1 MLQSAQRYHEPPA
14 LVGDAGRP
22 MKDGR
27 GWGMA
32 ALPVRVV
39 MVEHLLTTYLCFGLE
54 DFGGLLPDAPAPSVS
69 PQHPLT
75 TQGLARRR
83 RGITLQ
89 QGMGGRGGIVTNKKA
104 CQGASTSVPPP
115 PRGQASAAHT
125 PRYEHTCRFSSLSS
139 GHCLC
144 ILSQPLVVHSSFL
157 RFSFII
163 Y

>member
-89 QGMGGRGGIVTNKKA
+89 QGMGGRGGGLSPTKRRAKA
-104 CQGASTSVPPP
+104 PAPVCRHLLAARPPLLTHHDMNTP
-115 PRGQASAAHT
+115 AGSLLSLPATASA
-125 PRYEHTCRFSSLSS
+125 FSAN
-139 GHCLC
+139 
-144 ILSQPLVVHSSFL
+144 P
-157 RFSFII
+157 
-163 Y
+163 